1 MSYTA
6 RLLAAYRSTNPA
18 AARRYAAMLIAG
30 VGDHY
35 MARQGAY
42 E

>member
-6 RLLAAYRSTNPA
+6 TLLMAYRGDPA
-18 AARRYAAMLIAG
+18 KARKLAAMLIAG

-35 MARQGAY
+35 MARQGPY
-42 E
+42 

>member
-6 RLLAAYRSTNPA
+6 SLLIACRAHSEYR
-18 AARRYAAMLIAG
+18 ARKYAAMLIAG

-42 E
+42 A